1 MPGNILLV
9 HISLFLEQRYDYWKM
24 LSIFLSK
31 HVYFAFTFRDIFI
44 HLTYLWDF
52 SNIRADMIKWSEI
65 GKKAQN
71 HFYWFANWKILP
83 LMILSF
89 ALHRSHLP
97 MLYVGLEHGLMNNV
111 RLANSFFTQAHSL
124 APDDPFV
131 LHELGTVAYQNDDF
145 MKAEKYFLLV
155 IFIRKY
161 PFP

>member
-1 MPGNILLV
+1 
-9 HISLFLEQRYDYWKM
+9 
-24 LSIFLSK
+24 
-31 HVYFAFTFRDIFI
+31 
-44 HLTYLWDF
+44 
-52 SNIRADMIKWSEI
+52 
-65 GKKAQN
+65 
-71 HFYWFANWKILP
+71 
-83 LMILSF
+83 MILSF